1 MRRLE
6 AGELTLD
13 VLGFRTALGRHGSLI
28 RP

>member
-13 VLGFRTALGRHGSLI
+13 VLGFRQALQRHGI
-28 RP
+28 QV